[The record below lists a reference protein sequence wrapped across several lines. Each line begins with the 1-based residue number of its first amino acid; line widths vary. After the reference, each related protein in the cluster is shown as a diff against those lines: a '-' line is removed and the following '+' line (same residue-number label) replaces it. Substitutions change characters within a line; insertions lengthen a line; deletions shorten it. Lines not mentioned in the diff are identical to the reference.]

1 MSLLP
6 SPPPANPLPIIGGW
20 LEEARRSGVRN
31 PDAMALATVSAEGRP
46 SVRMV
51 LMRGLSLEQ
60 GYAVFY
66 THYRS
71 RKAVDIQN
79 RNYVAGVLYWERSG
93 RQVRLEGPVL
103 RSPDAE
109 SDAYFARRPFGSQ
122 LNAWVSEQSA
132 PIADLAELERRAAS
146 KQREQ
151 HTDVLAR
158 PAWWGGYRLWF
169 SAVELWL
176 EGADRFHDRIRY
188 ERELTPADRYAFSAG
203 DWRAQRLQP

>member
-1 MSLLP
+1 MSPLP
-6 SPPPANPLPIIGGW
+6 SPPPANPLPILGAW
-20 LEEARRSGVRN
+20 LEEARHSGLRN
-31 PDAMALATVSAEGRP
+31 PDAMALATVSAAGRP

-71 RKAVDIQN
+71 RKAAEIQH
-79 RNYVAGVLYWERSG
+79 RAHAAGVLYWEQSG
-93 RQVRLEGPVL
+93 RQIRLEGPVL
-103 RSPDAE
+103 RSPAAE
-109 SDAYFARRPFGSQ
+109 SDAYFARRPARSQ

-132 PIADLAELERRAAS
+132 PIADPAELERRAAG

-151 HTDVLAR
+151 GSVALAR
-158 PAWWGGYRLWF
+158 PTWWGGYRLWF

-176 EGADRFHDRIRY
+176 EGVDRFHDRIRY
-188 ERELTPADRYAFSAG
+188 ERDLTPADQYEFSAG